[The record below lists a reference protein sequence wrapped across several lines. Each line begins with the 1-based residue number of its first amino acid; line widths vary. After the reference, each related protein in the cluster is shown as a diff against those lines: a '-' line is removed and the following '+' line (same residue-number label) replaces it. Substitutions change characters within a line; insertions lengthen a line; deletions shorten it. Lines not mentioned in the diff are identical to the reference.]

1 MNDTHQ
7 RPELEEQ
14 VLRWRSR
21 RGLLELELVL
31 QPFVRKELH
40 VLSAADRARYA
51 RLLEFDDCDI
61 FDWIQGRG
69 EPDDRDLVDLV
80 VRIRAANTG

>member
-1 MNDTHQ
+1 MNDTH
-7 RPELEEQ
+7 PHPDVEAQ

-31 QPFVRKELH
+31 QPFVRKELE
-40 VLSAADRARYA
+40 LLGAADRARYA

-69 EPDDRDLVDLV
+69 EPEDRDLVDLV
-80 VRIRAANTG
+80 ARIRAANTA